1 MSDTSAARCRRLLRR
16 ALTLI
21 TPAVLTACGGS
32 GGGTDPVVGDDPVVA
47 QWQLALTRDAS
58 GTQRVVAWDPDR
70 PANARQEFLTDAGLA
85 TTVAAETVDATT
97 GTRTVVGAAM
107 ALYVQDG
114 RLFRVGL
121 RDSARLQPMQVS
133 SLTGIC
139 ALDAAHALQADG
151 ALAAVALRVTGA
163 SGGCDADRTVRSD
176 ASAGTDA
183 FSGSGERLLAV
194 LPDAQG
200 RAVALLQAVDQGG
213 GSERLAL
220 RNPDG
225 TNLRALAGQPAS
237 GGGAN
242 AVMAWARG
250 PSGRAWVATGGQLR
264 QLDWYDGQPS
274 LAGTAALSLQED
286 AGRGLQPGS
295 RALADLDGSVYLLD
309 GTALRR
315 WRQGTAETLVTL
327 SGNANFSG
335 LGLASSHVV
344 YGTMETAF
352 QLNSA
357 VLSLPKAGGSPI
369 ELAASQS
376 AYVVRLEAMGEDT
389 AVVRMAF
396 TGLSAMPVT
405 GGNGPFTGGLMA
417 GLRRSAQRPAGVPPV
432 VTGLVECLPVAT
444 GCDLRVQALDG
455 RPAVALGTI
464 ATAGL
469 GEAWGLLT
477 EGLPAAWVVN
487 TGSGPSDAWSWSP
500 ARPSQVDRVTHH
512 L

>member
-1 MSDTSAARCRRLLRR
+1 MSGTPPVRHQRLVRSALA
-16 ALTLI
+16 LI
-21 TPAVLTACGGS
+21 TTAVLAACGGS
-32 GGGTDPVVGDDPVVA
+32 GSGDPGTGDDPVVA
-47 QWQLALTRDAS
+47 QWQLALVQDAGGTR
-58 GTQRVVAWDPDR
+58 RVVAWDPDR
-70 PANARQEFLTDAGLA
+70 PTDTRQEFVADGGLA
-85 TTVAAETVDATT
+85 TTVAAETVDAAT

-114 RLFRVGL
+114 KLYRVGL
-121 RDSARLQPMQVS
+121 RDRARLQAEQVS

-139 ALDAAHALQADG
+139 ALDSAQALQADG

-176 ASAGTDA
+176 AGTGA
-183 FSGSGERLLAV
+183 LGGSGERLLAV

-225 TNLRALAGQPAS
+225 TNLRPLAGQPAS

-250 PSGRAWVATGGQLR
+250 PSGRAWVATGGQLW
-264 QLDWYDGQPS
+264 QLDWYDGQPT

-344 YGTMETAF
+344 YSTMETAL

-376 AYVVRLEAMGEDT
+376 AYVVRLEGM
-389 AVVRMAF
+389 
-396 TGLSAMPVT
+396 
-405 GGNGPFTGGLMA
+405 
-417 GLRRSAQRPAGVPPV
+417 
-432 VTGLVECLPVAT
+432 
-444 GCDLRVQALDG
+444 
-455 RPAVALGTI
+455 
-464 ATAGL
+464 
-469 GEAWGLLT
+469 
-477 EGLPAAWVVN
+477 
-487 TGSGPSDAWSWSP
+487 
-500 ARPSQVDRVTHH
+500 
-512 L
+512 